1 MKKVVRNILLGLII
15 LLIIGAIGISIFIGK
30 AVFDG
35 YTNVMSREET
45 IKNSMEF
52 KKDYDNLVKNYKLEK
67 IEIEDQDLNHKVPA
81 IFAKREGN
89 KNVAV
94 LVHGMGGTKETVSP
108 IMKTFLDLG
117 YDVIA
122 YDQRN
127 SGENMADYNTSGLLE
142 SEDTRAVIDYI
153 SPFYKDRN
161 KNGKLI
167 LWGESYGG
175 LTSVIAAGKDE
186 TNIDY
191 LILESPVSNGFD
203 MIEGVM
209 KDISNKQG
217 IPLEFMI
224 KTGDLYSK
232 AKLGISFSE
241 MDGNEYMKN
250 IEIPVLI
257 THSKTDT
264 LTPPYMA
271 ENLYAAKADYK
282 KELITVDGYKHA
294 SYPYKDREGY
304 KKILEDFL
312 EKYQQSDRN
321 QN

>member
-1 MKKVVRNILLGLII
+1 MKKVARNIFLGLLI

-35 YTNVMSREET
+35 YTNAVSREET
-45 IKNSMEF
+45 IKNSQEF
-52 KKDYDNLVKNYKLEK
+52 KKDYDDLLENYKLEK
-67 IEIEDQDLNHKVPA
+67 IEIEDQDLDHRVPA
-81 IFAKREGN
+81 IFAKKPGN

-94 LVHGMGGTKETVSP
+94 LVHGMGGTKETVAP
-108 IMKTFLDLG
+108 IMKTFLESG
-117 YDVIA
+117 YDAIA

-127 SGENMADYNTSGLLE
+127 SGENMADFNTSGLLE

-153 SPFYKDRN
+153 REKYQD
-161 KNGKLI
+161 GKLI

-175 LTSVIAAGKDE
+175 ITSVIATGKDD

-203 MIEGVM
+203 MIENVM
-209 KDISNKQG
+209 KDISKKQG
-217 IPLEFMI
+217 VPLDFMI

-232 AKLGISFSE
+232 VKLGISFSD
-241 MDGNEYMKN
+241 MDGREYIKN

-257 THSKTDT
+257 THSKIDKV
-264 LTPPYMA
+264 TPPYMA
-271 ENLYAAKADYK
+271 EDLYAAKADDK

-294 SYPYKDREGY
+294 SYPYKDRDGY
-304 KKILEDFL
+304 KKIVKDFL
-312 EKYQQSDRN
+312 EKYSADKAD
-321 QN
+321 

>member
-1 MKKVVRNILLGLII
+1 MKKVVKNILLGLLV
-15 LLIIGAIGISIFIGK
+15 LLIIGWIGISIFTGK

-35 YTNVMSREET
+35 YTNVVSREET
-45 IKNSMEF
+45 IKNSHEF
-52 KKDYDNLVKNYKLEK
+52 KKDYDDLVKNYKLEK
-67 IEIEDQDLNHKVPA
+67 IEIEGQDLDHRVPA

-108 IMKTFLDLG
+108 IIKIFPDLG